1 MGESALPTSKHS
13 HHNRYILMDIR
24 WVGVCVSCACG
35 IALYLFENILQIKWR
50 ALVHTNSNIDL
61 KFVDVKMWIVCPVKI
76 FHQPYF
82 VIYYFFS
89 LHVLFLRH
97 LICPFIVFSP
107 MYSHLA
113 LLTAHTSN
121 GDEMYKQYTFA
132 NSFATNWNRQFFI
145 PSATPIIS
153 RIQIQMFSQHEK
165 KNSMLILINKV
176 KFVQ

>member
-13 HHNRYILMDIR
+13 HHNRYILMDIY
-24 WVGVCVSCACG
+24 VSLRLRSVCACG

-61 KFVDVKMWIVCPVKI
+61 KFVDGKMRIVCSVKI

-82 VIYYFFS
+82 VIYYFFFLFTFCFYVIWFGHS
-89 LHVLFLRH
+89 L
-97 LICPFIVFSP
+97 FSAR

-153 RIQIQMFSQHEK
+153 RIQIQMFSQHK
-165 KNSMLILINKV
+165 KKLDANPDK
-176 KFVQ
+176 